1 MKSYSLNNTDKDK
14 ILNQY
19 NNEYGFNLN
28 NEKEDVIKNYL
39 KPHNIVN
46 SLKES
51 GKRFE
56 TSNRKW
62 RQSSSNCS

>member
-51 GKRFE
+51 GKR
-56 TSNRKW
+56 
-62 RQSSSNCS
+62 